1 MRTTLS
7 TLTACA
13 LLLGT
18 GAGLRAQCD
27 TNGHEMARRYALTRD
42 NSTYLRF
49 VGENDFFK
57 LREGTDRYFTNG
69 ERMDVFFASRYEPFL
84 EKVFPTFCESPW
96 RTNEYGAS
104 IGLNMYTPTDITQ
117 PIPDSTDR
125 PYAGWAYLAVRSI
138 STDLFHKRRLI
149 CDYSFGVIG
158 PAAQQEAVQKWVH
171 KAIDSPDPKG
181 WDRQIRNDVAVNVGI
196 TYESELFHPVRQL
209 QIIGSLEGS
218 VGTVTNYLGIGGT
231 FRFGTMND
239 HFVQEFGL
247 RDVDSAYG
255 ATFDSLMI
263 GSPHY
268 VFQQNTRRRFQ
279 LFFFIKPYA
288 RAVLDNSLLEGGWSS
303 WSNSPHIVPADRIE
317 RFVVGA
323 EYGVQVVTGGIGIA
337 YTQSFRSPEFE
348 GARYSHWGGIAL
360 TVRLSKGRE
369 DPR

>member
-1 MRTTLS
+1 MRTATLVPTIAVIG
-7 TLTACA
+7 TLAPLA
-13 LLLGT
+13 
-18 GAGLRAQCD
+18 ANAQCD
-27 TNGHEMARRYALTRD
+27 TNGYDAARKYALMRD

-49 VGENDFFK
+49 VSENDFLK

-69 ERMDVFFASRYEPFL
+69 AHIDVFFASRYEPFL
-84 EKVFPTFCESPW
+84 EKVFPTFCASPW

-104 IGLNMYTPTDITQ
+104 IGSNMYTPTDITL

-138 STDLFHKRRLI
+138 STDLFNKRRLI

-171 KAIDSPDPKG
+171 KQISSPDPKG
-181 WDRQIRNDVAVNVGI
+181 WDQQIRNDLALNVGI
-196 TYESELFHPVRQL
+196 TYETELFHPVRQL
-209 QIIGSLEGS
+209 QVIGAMEGS
-218 VGTVTNYLGIGGT
+218 VGTVTNYLGLGGT

-239 HFVQEFGL
+239 YFVQEFGL
-247 RDVDSAYG
+247 RDVDSTYG
-255 ATFDSLMI
+255 EAFDSLLV
-263 GSPHY
+263 GSPHH
-268 VFQQNTRRRFQ
+268 VFKENARRRFQ
-279 LFFFIKPYA
+279 LFFFIKPYL

-303 WSNSPHIVPADRIE
+303 WSGSPHVIPSDAIE

-323 EYGVQVVTGGIGIA
+323 EYGLQMVVGGIGIA
-337 YTQSFRSPEFE
+337 YTQAFRSPEFA

-360 TVRLSKGRE
+360 SVRLAKGRE